1 MVHKRR
7 DFLITFTVLCLAMC
21 ACSGLQYLGS
31 AFYLMVQHW
40 VFSLESGGGR
50 LLSGLF
56 SSPWTG
62 VLVQYVFSIGLPFL
76 AVIPMTWFLRS
87 DRRPAQKLS
96 AEVWGSALF
105 MALGLG
111 YIFNFLGVF
120 LDSFISIFTGVPAGD
135 MNPVMDALDALTPG
149 MVIYTCL
156 VAPFMEEL
164 LFRGVLL
171 RKARRFGDRTA
182 VVFTAVMFGLMH
194 GNLNQFL
201 YAVVIGLVLG
211 YLAVRTNRILYNV
224 LLHMAV
230 NSFSMLLV
238 MVEDGLYALGLSWAA
253 AAFSFASC
261 LMVLLLI
268 AAGIYF
274 FFRDGRRYWWQMGQ
288 QNGVPTSYKKYVY
301 LNPGFLFYVIIFGM
315 EMLSYM
321 MK

>member
-31 AFYLMVQHW
+31 AFYLMVRHW

-96 AEVWGSALF
+96 AEVWVSALF

-156 VAPFMEEL
+156 IAPFMEEFI
-164 LFRGVLL
+164 FRGVLL
-171 RKARRFGDRTA
+171 KKARRFGDRTA
-182 VVFTAVMFGLMH
+182 VVFCAVMFGLMH

-211 YLAVRTNRILYNV
+211 VVAWVMGVPSYPADNWLDAAAVGIV
-224 LLHMAV
+224 
-230 NSFSMLLV
+230 S
-238 MVEDGLYALGLSWAA
+238 GWAA
-253 AAFSFASC
+253 T
-261 LMVLLLI
+261 
-268 AAGIYF
+268 G
-274 FFRDGRRYWWQMGQ
+274 
-288 QNGVPTSYKKYVY
+288 
-301 LNPGFLFYVIIFGM
+301 LNQSIKQLTD
-315 EMLSYM
+315 
-321 MK
+321 K

>member
-31 AFYLMVQHW
+31 AFYLMVRHW

-96 AEVWGSALF
+96 AEVWVSALF

-182 VVFTAVMFGLMH
+182 VVF
-194 GNLNQFL
+194 
-201 YAVVIGLVLG
+201 
-211 YLAVRTNRILYNV
+211 
-224 LLHMAV
+224 
-230 NSFSMLLV
+230 
-238 MVEDGLYALGLSWAA
+238 LS
-253 AAFSFASC
+253 
-261 LMVLLLI
+261 LI
-268 AAGIYF
+268 HI
-274 FFRDGRRYWWQMGQ
+274 
-288 QNGVPTSYKKYVY
+288 
-301 LNPGFLFYVIIFGM
+301 
-315 EMLSYM
+315 
-321 MK
+321 

>member
-31 AFYLMVQHW
+31 AFYLMVRHW
-40 VFSLESGGGR
+40 VFSLERGGGR

-96 AEVWGSALF
+96 AEVWVSALF

-224 LLHMAV
+224 LLHFRCCSRWWRTGSMRWGFPGRQRRFRLPVFLWSCSSSRQGSISSSGTDAV
-230 NSFSMLLV
+230 T
-238 MVEDGLYALGLSWAA
+238 G
-253 AAFSFASC
+253 
-261 LMVLLLI
+261 
-268 AAGIYF
+268 
-274 FFRDGRRYWWQMGQ
+274 GRWGSRTECRHRIKNMC
-288 QNGVPTSYKKYVY
+288 
-301 LNPGFLFYVIIFGM
+301 I
-315 EMLSYM
+315 
-321 MK
+321 

>member
-31 AFYLMVQHW
+31 AFYLMVRHW

-96 AEVWGSALF
+96 AEVWVSALF

-182 VVFTAVMFGLMH
+182 VMFGLMH

-201 YAVVIGLVLG
+201 YAVVIGLILG
-211 YLAVRTNRILYNV
+211 YVAVRTNRIFYNV

-230 NSFSMLLV
+230 NSFSMMLV
-238 MVEDGLYALGLSWAA
+238 LVENGLNVLGMSAMA
-253 AAFSFASC
+253 AAFSVGSFI
-261 LMVLLLI
+261 MILLLI

-274 FFRDGRRYWWQMGQ
+274 FFRDGRRYWWQMGR
-288 QNGVPTSYKKYVY
+288 QNGWPTPYRKYVY
-301 LNPGFLFYVIIFGM
+301 LNPGFILYMIIFGI
-315 EMLSYM
+315 EMISYIL
-321 MK
+321 

>member
-31 AFYLMVQHW
+31 AFYLMVRHW

-96 AEVWGSALF
+96 AEVWVSALF

-156 VAPFMEEL
+156 
-164 LFRGVLL
+164 L
-171 RKARRFGDRTA
+171 RLWRNCSSG
-182 VVFTAVMFGLMH
+182 
-194 GNLNQFL
+194 
-201 YAVVIGLVLG
+201 
-211 YLAVRTNRILYNV
+211 
-224 LLHMAV
+224 
-230 NSFSMLLV
+230 
-238 MVEDGLYALGLSWAA
+238 E
-253 AAFSFASC
+253 C
-261 LMVLLLI
+261 C
-268 AAGIYF
+268 
-274 FFRDGRRYWWQMGQ
+274 
-288 QNGVPTSYKKYVY
+288 
-301 LNPGFLFYVIIFGM
+301 
-315 EMLSYM
+315 
-321 MK
+321 